1 MQIKETQYF
10 KLFRDVC
17 KVINSSLNFKEVL
30 NSITENYVKALN
42 VKACAIFLLSR
53 EWNTLKVR
61 ASYGLSE
68 AYLNKGVVDAEKS
81 MVESLEGK
89 PVLVYNVMKDP
100 RVQYPKEAKKE
111 GISSILSV
119 PITVMGKIIGV
130 LRIYNS
136 KPHKYSDDEIE
147 FISSLADM
155 GAIAI
160 ENARHFMEFRNI
172 CGVISSSLDVKEV
185 LNATVKSAVSSL
197 TVKAC
202 AIFLLNRVENRL
214 EIGASYGLSDAYL
227 NKGPV
232 DAEKSMK
239 ESLSGKTVLVY
250 DVTKDPRVQYPKQ
263 AQGEGIASILSVPV
277 PVKGNV
283 IGVLRIY
290 TSKPYKFFEN
300 ELEFISGLAEMG
312 GIAIDNARM
321 YDHLRA
327 DHENLINET
336 HRWFEFGRMP

>member
-1 MQIKETQYF
+1 MENTELQYF
-10 KLFRDVC
+10 KLFTDVC
-17 KVINSSLNFKEVL
+17 KAINSSLNFTDVL

-53 EWNTLKVR
+53 EWKILKVR
-61 ASYGLSE
+61 SSCGLSE
-68 AYLNKGVVDAEKS
+68 AYLNKGAVDAEKS

-89 PVLVYNVMKDP
+89 PVEVFDVMKDP
-100 RVQYPKEAKKE
+100 RIQYPKEAQKE

-136 KPHKYSDDEIE
+136 KPHKYADDEIE

-155 GAIAI
+155 SAIAI
-160 ENARHFMEFRNI
+160 ENARHFREFRKV
-172 CGVISSSLDVKEV
+172 CSVISSSLDAKEV
-185 LNATVKSAVSSL
+185 LNAIVKGAVSSL

-202 AIFLLNRVENRL
+202 AIFLLNKVENKL
-214 EIGASYGLSDAYL
+214 DVSASYGLSDAYL
-227 NKGPV
+227 GKGPL

-239 ESLSGKTVLVY
+239 ESLSGKTVLVF
-250 DVTKDPRVQYPKQ
+250 DAMKDDRVQYPKQ
-263 AQGEGIASILSVPV
+263 AQAEGIASILSVPI

-300 ELEFISGLAEMG
+300 EMEFISGLAEVG

-321 YDHLRA
+321 YDHLKA
-327 DHENLINET
+327 DHESLINET
-336 HRWFEFGRMP
+336 HQWFQFGQMP

>member
-1 MQIKETQYF
+1 MQNNETQYF

-17 KVINSSLNFKEVL
+17 KAIHSSLNFAEVL
-30 NSITENYVKALN
+30 NSIVENYVKALN

-53 EWNTLKVR
+53 EWKLLKVR

-89 PVLVYNVMKDP
+89 PVLVSDVMKNP
-100 RVQYPKEAKKE
+100 RVQYPTEAKKE
-111 GISSILSV
+111 GIASILSV

-136 KPHKYSDDEIE
+136 KPYKYSDDEIE

-155 GAIAI
+155 SAIAI
-160 ENARHFMEFRNI
+160 ENARHFKEFRDV
-172 CGVISSSLDVKEV
+172 CSVISSSLNVKEV
-185 LNATVKSAVSSL
+185 LNAIVKSAVSSL

-202 AIFLLNRVENRL
+202 AIFLLNRVEKKL
-214 EIGASYGLSDAYL
+214 EIGASLGLSDAYL

-239 ESLSGKTVLVY
+239 ESMSGKTVLVY
-250 DVTKDPRVQYPKQ
+250 DVAKDPRIQYPKQ
-263 AQGEGIASILSVPV
+263 AQGEGIASILSAPI

-300 ELEFISGLAEMG
+300 EMEFIHGLAEMG

-321 YDHLRA
+321 YDHLKV
-327 DHENLINET
+327 DHEKLIKET
-336 HRWFEFGRMP
+336 HQWFQFGRMP